1 MHDLLCHTGIAYA
14 TMLEFVQCI
23 NQQFGD
29 FAKEMNLKTNIMYLK
44 TSIGA
49 KFSTFLE
56 QNGEGWWGCGSQ
68 NGPLNIINK
77 NGMTFWHIENI
88 ISRKEHNNMCHFCYF
103 HNC

>member
-44 TSIGA
+44 A
-49 KFSTFLE
+49 K
-56 QNGEGWWGCGSQ
+56 NSQ
-68 NGPLNIINK
+68 F
-77 NGMTFWHIENI
+77 FWREMGRDDEAVDH
-88 ISRKEHNNMCHFCYF
+88 KMDL
-103 HNC
+103 